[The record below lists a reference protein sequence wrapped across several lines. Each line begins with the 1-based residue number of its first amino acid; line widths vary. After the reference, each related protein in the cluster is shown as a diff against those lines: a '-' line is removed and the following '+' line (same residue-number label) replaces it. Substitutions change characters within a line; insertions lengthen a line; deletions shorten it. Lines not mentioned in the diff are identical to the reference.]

1 MTNKNMGAKQKKRQD
16 NYRTVVLQQLG
27 GKQYRPL
34 TFKELVEKLSIIVEH
49 EGEFQVLLD
58 LLIKER
64 KVGIKEERYSLT
76 SSSFPSAVKG
86 TIRMNPRGFGFVE
99 VEGFE
104 DDVFIPRHSTQNA
117 MDGDQVEIAISPIVT
132 EKGPEGKVL
141 AITSRSRSHLSGIVL
156 HVSKHMAH
164 VYVPM
169 LGKDQPVTLKLS
181 PDQIVITGDRVIME
195 IEEWAK
201 DETLC
206 TLSRKLGHISDP
218 TLDIPVAIEEF
229 EIRTEFSKEILDET
243 KKLGKS
249 VPQKAIQAREDLR
262 EIETFTIDP
271 DTAKDFDDAISL
283 SKDKGVYHLAVHIA
297 DVSHYVSAGSFL
309 DKEAF
314 LRSNSTYFPG
324 KCIPMLPSELSDN
337 LCSLKPK
344 VNRLT
349 VTVFMD
355 FDATGEMLSYRLAKT
370 VIKSQ
375 KRFTYKEARK
385 VLDGKMKSV
394 HKPTLVLMEELCLLL
409 KKKRYDR
416 GSVEFAM
423 PELVVLVNEK
433 GVPTGTDYVEYDIT
447 HQLVEEFMLK
457 ANETVAKHLD
467 ANGKGV
473 PFRVH
478 DEPSEENMRDFAFLA
493 GAFGFNIPPK
503 PAPSDIQKMFDE
515 ALETPFGQYLA
526 TSYIRRMRLAIYS
539 PVNIGHYGL
548 SLTHYCHFTSPIRRY
563 VDLVAHRLI
572 FDFVADVTLLEKI
585 SDRCSERER
594 ISAKAENSV
603 LTLKK
608 YRLLEK
614 YYQENNDRQYA
625 AIITRVKPFG
635 LTFEVLELMLEGF
648 IHISEIGND
657 YYEFDEGMSRL
668 RGTRRGEL
676 YSSGDKITVGL
687 KELDLLTCE
696 SEWTIVIHETKEQ
709 PKSNKKKPT
718 KSKQRKKK

>member
-1 MTNKNMGAKQKKRQD
+1 MTNKNKGAKKKKRQD
-16 NYRTVVLQQLG
+16 SYRTVVLQQMG

-34 TFKELVEKLSIIVEH
+34 TFKELVEKLSIIDEH
-49 EGEFQVLLD
+49 SEEFQDLLD
-58 LLIKER
+58 LLIRER
-64 KVGIKEERYSLT
+64 KIDVKDTRYSLN
-76 SSSFPSAVKG
+76 SSSLPATLKG

-104 DDVFIPRHSTQNA
+104 EDIFIPRHLTQNS
-117 MDGDQVEIAISPIVT
+117 MDGDQVEIAVSPIIT

-141 AITSRSRSHLSGIVL
+141 SITSRSRSHLTGIVL
-156 HVSKHMAH
+156 HASGHLAN

-169 LGKDQPVTLKLS
+169 LGKDQPVSLKLL
-181 PDQIVITGDRVIME
+181 PDQVVITGDRVVME

-201 DETLC
+201 EETIC
-206 TLSRKLGHISDP
+206 ILSRKLGHISDP
-218 TLDIPVAIEEF
+218 SLDIPAAIAEF
-229 EIRTEFSKEILDET
+229 ELRTEFSSEILEET
-243 KKLGKS
+243 KKLGKTVS
-249 VPQKAIQAREDLR
+249 QKTIQTREDLR
-262 EIETFTIDP
+262 ELETFTIDP

-283 SKDKGVYHLAVHIA
+283 SKDKEIYHLAVHIA
-297 DVSHYVSAGSFL
+297 DVSHYVPAGSLL

-324 KCIPMLPSELSDN
+324 KCIPMLPSELSDH
-337 LCSLKPK
+337 LCSLKPN

-355 FDATGEMLSYRLAKT
+355 FDATGEMLSYRLAKS

-385 VLDGKMKSV
+385 VLDGKVKSL
-394 HKPTLVLMEELCLLL
+394 HKPALLLMQELCLLL
-409 KKKRYDR
+409 KKKRYER

-423 PELVVLVNEK
+423 PELVVLVDEK
-433 GVPTGTDYVEYDIT
+433 GVPTNTDYVEYDIT

-467 ANGKGV
+467 AIGKGV

-493 GAFGFNIPPK
+493 GAFGFSLPPK

-515 ALETPFGQYLA
+515 ALQTPFGQYLA

-572 FDFVADVTLLEKI
+572 FDLALDINLLEKI

-614 YYQENNDRQYA
+614 YYQENKDRSYE
-625 AIITRVKPFG
+625 AILTRIKPFG
-635 LTFEVLELMLEGF
+635 ITFEILELMLEGF

-657 YYEFDEGMSRL
+657 YYEFDEGVNRL
-668 RGTRRGEL
+668 QGTRRGEI
-676 YSSGDKITVGL
+676 YASGDRITVQL
-687 KELDLLTCE
+687 KELNLLTCE
-696 SEWTIVIHETKEQ
+696 SEWRIMLHDSKER
-709 PKSNKKKPT
+709 PSKRSYSKK
-718 KSKQRKKK
+718 R